1 MHVFC
6 LIALTRRLMADDLIT
21 GESIEVSLKTLRLR
35 PGIGLTIQ
43 RMGEGAPVIGAKFV
57 AAIEGKG
64 VMLTPSGMDS
74 HKTDL
79 VIGDEYLIRGFT
91 GQTDFSF
98 TAPVLN
104 VFNAPFAHALLAY
117 PAAVKAKQVRKSMR
131 MKTALPATIS
141 PRGQAAPIEVSIVDL
156 SADGA
161 MISSPNFLGGVG
173 SLFDM
178 VFPIVFDDVRTNLNI
193 VVKLRHRTSTG
204 NEDGRIGLSFE
215 NLSWEHKLLLNYFVS
230 RITEENSF
238 IIEP

>member
-1 MHVFC
+1 MS
-6 LIALTRRLMADDLIT
+6 DDLNT
-21 GESIEVSLKTLRLR
+21 GELLEVSLKTLRLR
-35 PGIGLTIQ
+35 PGIVLNIQ
-43 RMGEGAPVIGAKFV
+43 RMRDGAPVIGAKFI

-64 VMLTPSGMDS
+64 VMLTPSGMES
-74 HKTDL
+74 HKTDII
-79 VIGDEYLIRGFT
+79 IGDEYLIQGFT

-104 VFNAPFAHALLAY
+104 VFTAPFAHALVAY

-141 PRGQAAPIEVSIVDL
+141 PRGQENPIEVSIVDL

-178 VFPIVFDDVRTNLNI
+178 AFPIEFDDVQTNLNI
-193 VVKLRHRTSTG
+193 VAKLRHRTSTD
-204 NEDGRIGLSFE
+204 NEGGRIGLSFE
-215 NLSWEHKLLLNYFVS
+215 NVSREHKLLLNYFVS